1 MNEVVLLAVRVLAG
15 GALVVTF
22 AMVSDMLKP
31 KMFAGLFAAAP
42 SVASVSLLVN
52 GIAMGPAKD
61 QMSAV
66 GMIAGAL
73 GLVVYSLAAALLVK
87 HLKAVVGSALAWV
100 AWFIPAGAVY
110 WVFVR

>member
-1 MNEVVLLAVRVLAG
+1 MKEVVLLLVRTLAG
-15 GALVVTF
+15 GVIVALF
-22 AMVSDMLKP
+22 AVLGDALKP

-42 SVASVSLLVN
+42 SVASVRLLVN

-66 GMIAGAL
+66 GMIAGAV